1 MPTVSEANMHAVFL
15 DSEGFDDL
23 SLAPL
28 SAELSSLEVFA
39 ITRPEEVRQR
49 LAGAEVA
56 IVNKVR
62 LDAGLLASF
71 PKLRLIAMVAT
82 GTDVI
87 DLAAAAQHNIA
98 VCNCRAYG
106 TDSVAQHV
114 FAAILALHTNL
125 IAYHQAVNQGRWQ
138 KSRQFCFLDY
148 PINGVRDKLLGI
160 VGDGELGR
168 AVARIAS
175 AFGLRV
181 QAIRRPGGPTDD
193 RPPLSEIL
201 PQLDILSLHCPL
213 TPATRNLID
222 ARALAMMK
230 PSAFLI
236 NAARGGLVDEAALA
250 EALASGRLAGAAV
263 DVLSQEP
270 PSTGNPLLDLHL
282 PNLLITPHIA
292 WASREARQRIIEQT
306 AENIAAFKSGN
317 PIRQVL
323 G

>member
-1 MPTVSEANMHAVFL
+1 MHAVFL

-28 SAELSSLEVFA
+28 SAQLSSLELFA
-39 ITRPEEVRQR
+39 TTQPKEVCQR

-62 LDAGLLASF
+62 LDGQLLSSL
-71 PKLRLIAMVAT
+71 PKLRLITMVAT

-87 DLAAAAQHNIA
+87 DLATASKKGIA

-125 IAYHQAVNQGRWQ
+125 IAYHQAVRDGRWQ
-138 KSRQFCFLDY
+138 KASQFCFLDF
-148 PINGVRDKLLGI
+148 PISEVRDKLLGI
-160 VGDGELGR
+160 VGYGELGR
-168 AVARIAS
+168 AVARIAN
-175 AFGLRV
+175 AFGIRV
-181 QAIRRPGGPTDD
+181 QPIRRPGGPVDD
-193 RPPLSEIL
+193 RPPLSETL

-213 TPATRNLID
+213 TPATKNLID
-222 ARALAMMK
+222 AKALAMMK

-250 EALASGRLAGAAV
+250 AALTNGRLAGAAV

-270 PSTGNPLLDLHL
+270 PSTGNPLLEPHL

-306 AENIAAFKSGN
+306 AENIAAFKNGT
-317 PIRQVL
+317 PIRLVL